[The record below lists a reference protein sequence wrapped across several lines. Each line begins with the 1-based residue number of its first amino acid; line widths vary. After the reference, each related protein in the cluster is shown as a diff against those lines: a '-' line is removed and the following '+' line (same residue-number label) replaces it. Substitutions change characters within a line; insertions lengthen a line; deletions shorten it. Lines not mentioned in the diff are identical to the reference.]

1 MAIAPYEPTR
11 EAAGFLA
18 EVRTA
23 LQDFAQRFG
32 DEALLLSTRELAEAV
47 AAVEELSKTVEQ
59 LQITGA
65 HALDRQN
72 IAAVGENDRRF
83 TWAEPARDPG
93 DGRGTDCRNTA
104 EFLRRRLKIGLG
116 EARRRLRLGESTLR
130 ETLAAGGQ

>member
-65 HALDRQN
+65 HAW
-72 IAAVGENDRRF
+72 I
-83 TWAEPARDPG
+83 
-93 DGRGTDCRNTA
+93 GR
-104 EFLRRRLKIGLG
+104 
-116 EARRRLRLGESTLR
+116 TLR
-130 ETLAAGGQ
+130 PWARTIGASRGRNRPGIPGTAGAPTAGTPPSSCAGG